1 MKKNKFQLFEW
12 FAIIILFLVTGFIVI
27 CLGTLIIGGFSAL
40 RESLFSE
47 EIRFSI
53 TLSLVTATLSTLI
66 CIFLAIPCSYILA
79 RKDFIGKK
87 YVATI
92 LSAPL
97 SLPYIVLGLA
107 LLIVF
112 SSEIGHILKD
122 LGFKV
127 VFDTTG
133 IVFAQIIVNLPF
145 VIKLIT
151 EAFCQIDPKLEF
163 MAETLGANS
172 WKRFTTI
179 TLGLSKK
186 SIISTGMLAWSRGLG
201 EFGATLMLVGVTRM
215 VTETL
220 PGSIFLNIS
229 IGDNDMAMASATI
242 LIVIAMTTLVV
253 TDAINNKAFTIRR
266 RR

>member
-1 MKKNKFQLFEW
+1 M
-12 FAIIILFLVTGFIVI
+12 
-27 CLGTLIIGGFSAL
+27 
-40 RESLFSE
+40 
-47 EIRFSI
+47 
-53 TLSLVTATLSTLI
+53 
-66 CIFLAIPCSYILA
+66 
-79 RKDFIGKK
+79 
-87 YVATI
+87 
-92 LSAPL
+92 
-97 SLPYIVLGLA
+97 PYIVLGLA